1 MREAM
6 YNASKGRT
14 IVPKKKMTD
23 KRWLGKNGWVK
34 KAYNVSNIEVHYVYN
49 TRTKAIDDFKI
60 K

>member
-1 MREAM
+1 M